1 MKKIPMRM
9 CVACKSMKPKNE
21 MLRVVCTADTNTYV
35 LDPTG
40 KLNGRG
46 AYICNNET
54 CINKCVKS
62 KLLNRSF
69 KTNVGEQIYD
79 DVKENSIGAN
89 SNQT

>member
-9 CVACKSMKPKNE
+9 CVSCKQMQPKSD
-21 MLRVVCTADTNTYV
+21 MLRVVFRANANTYT

-46 AYICNNET
+46 AYICNNDD
-54 CINKCVKS
+54 CISKCIKS

-69 KTNVGEQIYD
+69 KSNVGEQIYN
-79 DVKENSIGAN
+79 DVKENVIGAK
-89 SNQT
+89 QK